1 MKILIYSMNFWPEP
15 TSTGKYSGE
24 MAVWLA
30 ARGHDVRVIAAPP
43 YYPEWKV
50 ADGYSAFRYRKDVHA
65 GVDIRRCPVWIPQ
78 RPNGWK
84 RILCMLLFAI
94 SCLWEAAK
102 SLIWR
107 PDMVM
112 VVEPPI
118 SCAPVAWLF
127 AKLGGAKTWLHIQDF
142 EVDAA
147 TQLGMLKRSF
157 LKRMALWG
165 ERCLIRRFDRCS
177 TISNRMLD
185 KLTAKCGDDRRNV
198 LFPNWV
204 DCEEVFPIARSS
216 FRDSLKIAA
225 GRKVAMYAGN
235 IGKKQGLEILIE
247 SARLL
252 KDRQDLIFVI
262 CGNGAAFQHI
272 RAMGN
277 GLANII
283 WLPVQPT
290 ELLNDLLALADVH
303 LLPQVAGAA
312 DLVMPSKLT
321 GMLASGRPVL
331 ATADPGTQVYDLVC
345 RIGKVVPPE
354 RPDVFAAALTD
365 MLEYPELLIQMGQEA
380 RRIAEETLSR
390 EAILLSFEKELLGC
404 VGDSRREPGMKVNGA
419 VRPNQDRHISLR

>member
-127 AKLGGAKTWLHIQDF
+127 AKLAGAKTWQPSDLCGGLTKCSH
-142 EVDAA
+142 
-147 TQLGMLKRSF
+147 
-157 LKRMALWG
+157 
-165 ERCLIRRFDRCS
+165 RRTPTRLP
-177 TISNRMLD
+177 TPRNQPP
-185 KLTAKCGDDRRNV
+185 RRWCAGRV
-198 LFPNWV
+198 PVPPAF
-204 DCEEVFPIARSS
+204 A
-216 FRDSLKIAA
+216 AA
-225 GRKVAMYAGN
+225 GAAARGRCRRQAWIRGGPAVGGGPVGVADG
-235 IGKKQGLEILIE
+235 GRSGSRQGLETPRLRTRRRSGGASVCYAFRGRSSPRHAQGPMLSDRAGLVDPWKTRELAE
-247 SARLL
+247 S
-252 KDRQDLIFVI
+252 
-262 CGNGAAFQHI
+262 
-272 RAMGN
+272 
-277 GLANII
+277 
-283 WLPVQPT
+283 T
-290 ELLNDLLALADVH
+290 
-303 LLPQVAGAA
+303 
-312 DLVMPSKLT
+312 
-321 GMLASGRPVL
+321 
-331 ATADPGTQVYDLVC
+331 
-345 RIGKVVPPE
+345 
-354 RPDVFAAALTD
+354 
-365 MLEYPELLIQMGQEA
+365 
-380 RRIAEETLSR
+380 
-390 EAILLSFEKELLGC
+390 
-404 VGDSRREPGMKVNGA
+404 
-419 VRPNQDRHISLR
+419 